1 MKKNLYMNA
10 SVLPTVLV
18 LVIIMLL
25 MVMGIINTLGNFSL
39 FRYRT
44 YYNKTQRSYIES
56 GFVLY
61 NNAPTLSEK
70 LNSDSSFVLFEENNL
85 SKIYINRYLWG
96 LYEIATISNH
106 DKTISET
113 RMIGLKP
120 EQPPY
125 TFYYSGNNAPVYL
138 AGNTTIEGNIKIPM
152 YGYKYTQMQSRFF
165 SGREIEPG
173 KTSTSEKE
181 LPAPG
186 KEIKVYLDSLFKLKH
201 TIEESSGFPDSLINK
216 FSNTKTLII
225 STQKGVLRNTLLK
238 GNIILLAKELDIEKS
253 AQLEDIVIIA
263 DKIVVEDGFKG
274 VVQLLAK
281 DTVLLKKN
289 ITLQYPSGVYI
300 YHENKKRHVSLGDS
314 CIVEGYVIVDGD
326 GEVNVT
332 NANYSQ
338 AVNSTVKGLVFV
350 NGIALF
356 RGTVNGSVILKEA
369 VYYSREGYYDNTIV
383 DVTIR
388 DSCPLINA
396 LWLYGNKYHSKKTIS
411 DNYKWKGLPK
421 EIESDD

>member
-1 MKKNLYMNA
+1 MKKKTYINA

-18 LVIIMLL
+18 LAIIMLL
-25 MVMGIINTLGNFSL
+25 LVMGIINAWGNFSL

-61 NNAPTLSEK
+61 DIAPGLSEK
-70 LNSDSSFVLFEENNL
+70 LNRDSSFVLFEDNDL
-85 SKIYINRYLWG
+85 SKIYINSHLWG
-96 LYEIATISNH
+96 LYEIVTISNH

-120 EQPPY
+120 EQPHY
-125 TFYYSGNNAPVYL
+125 TLYYSGNNAPVYL
-138 AGNTTIEGNIKIPM
+138 AGNTTIEGYIKLPSF
-152 YGYKYTQMQSRFF
+152 GYKYTQMQSRFF

-173 KTSTSEKE
+173 KTSISDKE

-186 KEIKVYLDSLFKLKH
+186 KEFPTYLDSLFKLQQ
-201 TIEESSGFPDSLINK
+201 TISAINGFPDSVINK

-225 STQKGVLRNTLLK
+225 STQKGVLKNTLLK
-238 GNIILLAKELDIEKS
+238 GNIILLAKELNIEKS

-274 VVQLLAK
+274 VAQLLAK
-281 DTVLLKKN
+281 DTVLLNKN
-289 ITLQYPSGVYI
+289 ITLQYPSGI
-300 YHENKKRHVSLGDS
+300 YLYPRNKKRHVSLGDS

-326 GEVNVT
+326 GEVNVA
-332 NANYSQ
+332 NANYLQEVS
-338 AVNSTVKGLVFV
+338 STVKGLVYV
-350 NGIALF
+350 NGIAVF

-369 VYYSREGYYDNTIV
+369 VYYTREGYYDNTIV
-383 DVTIR
+383 DVTVR
-388 DSCPLINA
+388 DSCPLVNA
-396 LWLYGNKYHSKKTIS
+396 LWLYGNKYHSKKAI
-411 DNYKWKGLPK
+411 KWLR
-421 EIESDD
+421 